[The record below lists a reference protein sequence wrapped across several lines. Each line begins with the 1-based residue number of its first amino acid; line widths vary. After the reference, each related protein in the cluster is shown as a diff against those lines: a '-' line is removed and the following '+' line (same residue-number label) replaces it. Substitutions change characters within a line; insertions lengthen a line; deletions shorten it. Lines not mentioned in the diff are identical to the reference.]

1 MTPAILALMLG
12 GAGLIVGSFLGLVS
26 LRLPR
31 GEGVILGRSRC
42 GGCGRPLG
50 PWRLVP
56 VISYVI
62 GRGRCAGCGS
72 RIPAR
77 YPLMELA
84 AAGVGVWAALSQP
97 SPVAAV
103 LTALLGWQ
111 LLLISVIDAEHFW
124 LPDRLTLPLLGTGLL
139 ATVVL
144 DRITTL
150 DALLGAAVGF
160 AALWS
165 LAFVYRR
172 LRGRDGLGGGDPFLL
187 GAGGA
192 WVGWAGLPS
201 ILLWGSAAG
210 LSLVA
215 ARALIGQRV
224 SGGDRLPF
232 GPCLAVGVW
241 LTWLAGPLG
250 LFL

>member
-12 GAGLIVGSFLGLVS
+12 GAGLIVGSFLGLIS

-31 GEGVILGRSRC
+31 GENIILGRSRC
-42 GGCGRPLG
+42 GGCGRPLA
-50 PWRLVP
+50 PWRLAP
-56 VISYVI
+56 VISYAVS
-62 GRGRCAGCGS
+62 RGRCAGCGS

-77 YPLMELA
+77 YPLMELTA
-84 AAGVGVWAALSQP
+84 AAVGVWGALSQP
-97 SPVAAV
+97 SPVAAG

-111 LLLISVIDAEHFW
+111 LLLIAVIDAEHFW

-139 ATVVL
+139 AAVAL
-144 DRITTL
+144 DRIGPL
-150 DALLGAAVGF
+150 DALLGAAIGF
-160 AALWS
+160 GALWS
-165 LAFVYRR
+165 LALVYRR

-192 WVGWAGLPS
+192 WVGWVGLPS
-201 ILLWGSAAG
+201 VLLWAAAAG

-215 ARALIGQRV
+215 ARVLIGKPV

-232 GPCLAVGVW
+232 GPCLALGIW